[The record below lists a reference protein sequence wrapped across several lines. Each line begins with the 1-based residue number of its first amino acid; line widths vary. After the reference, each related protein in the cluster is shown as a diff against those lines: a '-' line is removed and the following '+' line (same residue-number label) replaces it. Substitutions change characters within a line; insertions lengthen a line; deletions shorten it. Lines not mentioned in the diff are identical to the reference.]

1 MRKNFKRNLSSLED
15 VFLFLD
21 DFAANHDL
29 DAATVANIR
38 LVVEEMFTNI
48 IKYSTRSQ
56 KKITIDISLAGSVL
70 SLQLIDKNGQPFDPT
85 QSAEYDIQQSLE
97 ERPIGKL
104 GLHLVKNL
112 TDDIKY
118 EHKEGQTILTIKK
131 VLKGYD
137 V

>member
-1 MRKNFKRNLSSLED
+1 MRKNFERTLSSLEE

-21 DFAANHDL
+21 DFAADNRL
-29 DAATVANIR
+29 DAVTLSNIR

-48 IKYSTRSQ
+48 IKYGIRSQ
-56 KKITIDISLAGSVL
+56 KKITIDISLTGSEL
-70 SLQLIDKNGQPFDPT
+70 LLQLIDKNGQPFDPT
-85 QSAEYDIQQSLE
+85 QSAEYDTQQSLE

-118 EHKEGQTILTIKK
+118 EHKKGQTILTIKK
-131 VLKGYD
+131 VLKG
-137 V
+137 

>member
-1 MRKNFKRNLSSLED
+1 MSK
-15 VFLFLD
+15 
-21 DFAANHDL
+21 
-29 DAATVANIR
+29 
-38 LVVEEMFTNI
+38 TNI
-48 IKYSTRSQ
+48 
-56 KKITIDISLAGSVL
+56 
-70 SLQLIDKNGQPFDPT
+70 LIVEDEHI
-85 QSAEYDIQQSLE
+85 AALDIQQSLE